1 MQRDLMSL
9 ACKSVRWTFAGSYC
23 AAFTACTTLTPVM
36 STGKGEYIVSRSGD
50 SGFIAVGK
58 LRQKVMTDVNEYAA
72 QHNAVAEVISVN
84 EVAAGFGVFPQVD
97 VRFRL
102 VANERVFASG
112 KETGITVRGASDARG
127 KTTYQNTTP

>member
-1 MQRDLMSL
+1 
-9 ACKSVRWTFAGSYC
+9 
-23 AAFTACTTLTPVM
+23 M
-36 STGKGEYIVSRSGD
+36 STGHGEYIVSQSGD

-58 LRQKVMTDVNEYAA
+58 LRQKAMLDVNHYAT

-112 KETGITVRGASDARG
+112 KEAGTPVRGASDARG
-127 KTTYQNTTP
+127 RSTYQNTTP

>member
-1 MQRDLMSL
+1 MMRDLMRS
-9 ACKSVRWTFAGSYC
+9 AGKAVRWSLIAIYC

-58 LRQKVMTDVNEYAA
+58 LRQKAMADVNDYAT

-102 VANERVFASG
+102 VAKEQVFASG
-112 KETGITVRGASDARG
+112 KETGTTVRGASDARG
-127 KTTYQNTTP
+127 KSTYQNITP